1 MREGDSPHAV
11 LHHQVA
17 LVDVGVAVR
26 PADHVRLLVAVVLA
40 GGLPR
45 VEPAQEEAMMDQQYL
60 GQGLTMTESR
70 AKSTCSL
77 PSPLSQHRPRSSVSA
92 AHSRS

>member
-45 VEPAQEEAMMDQQYL
+45 VEPAQEEAMMDQQCL
-60 GQGLTMTESR
+60 
-70 AKSTCSL
+70 
-77 PSPLSQHRPRSSVSA
+77 
-92 AHSRS
+92 